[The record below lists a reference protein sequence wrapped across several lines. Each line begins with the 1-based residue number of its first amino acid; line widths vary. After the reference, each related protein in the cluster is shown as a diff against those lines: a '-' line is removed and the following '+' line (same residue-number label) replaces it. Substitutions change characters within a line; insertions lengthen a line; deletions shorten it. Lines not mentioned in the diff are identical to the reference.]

1 MNDAFEEAHL
11 LNQRAR
17 ELSREL
23 ATLAKEFFDTEPY
36 TQRTDVDRKSG
47 EHIHK
52 IAMTRQLPKRL
63 TPIAADAINNLRSAL
78 DHAVVA
84 SCIELNVVR
93 ASTTYFPFAGDEAQL
108 DNAIKGRCKNV
119 PKGLV
124 DLFRSFKPYKGGN
137 DLLYAISALSGSNK
151 HQKLVAIGAAG
162 SNAIRID
169 RLHVVKAK
177 HFEVHLPRWDVSRG
191 KLVLFRSS
199 PEAEFKGS
207 IDFQFFVAFASA
219 DFVAG
224 SDASTVIDR
233 MCEEVDRIITAIEVE
248 TARLRTLA
256 PGVRS

>member
-1 MNDAFEEAHL
+1 MSEAFEEAHL

-23 ATLAKEFFDTEPY
+23 AGLAKEFFDTEPY
-36 TQRTDVDRKSG
+36 AQRTDVDRKTG

-84 SCIELNVVR
+84 SCIALHVVR
-93 ASTTYFPFAGDEAQL
+93 ASSTYFPFAADEGQL

-119 PKGLV
+119 PRELI

-137 DLLYAISALSGSNK
+137 DLLYAISTLSGSNK
-151 HQKLVAIGAAG
+151 HLKLVSIGAAG
-162 SNAIRID
+162 SNAFRID
-169 RLHVVKAK
+169 HLHVVKAK
-177 HFEVHLPRWDVSRG
+177 HFEVQLPRWDVSRG
-191 KLVLFRSS
+191 ELVLFRSS
-199 PEAEFKGS
+199 PEAEFSGS
-207 IDFQFFVAFASA
+207 IDFHFFVAFANA

-224 SDASTVIDR
+224 SEASAVIDR
-233 MCEEVDRIITAIEVE
+233 MSEEVDRIVTAITLE
-248 TARLRTLA
+248 TDRLRALA
-256 PGVRS
+256 P